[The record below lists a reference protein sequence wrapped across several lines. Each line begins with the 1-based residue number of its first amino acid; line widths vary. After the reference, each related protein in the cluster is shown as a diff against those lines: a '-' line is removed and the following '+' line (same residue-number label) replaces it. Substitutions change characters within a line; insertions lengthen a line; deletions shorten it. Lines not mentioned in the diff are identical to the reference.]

1 MDKISKKI
9 KMNSK
14 IILKLKKL
22 FKNYN
27 IDGYIVPK
35 NDAYFSEF
43 SSPDRL
49 KIISNFSG
57 SAGYAIILKKKN
69 FLFVDGRYTI
79 QAKIESGKQF
89 KIVEVPFYSP
99 KDFLNRIGQKLNLGF
114 DPHLFTNFSIK
125 KNFDKN
131 YNLIPIKE
139 NLIDIISKKINRK
152 SITAFYNLD
161 KSIVGESIDNKIN
174 KVIKSIKAKNIDN
187 IFISAPE
194 NVAWLLNLRGKD
206 HPNSP
211 IPNCKLILTKDKKIY
226 FFSCPKKIFKIKKIK
241 DYKKFQFVKYE
252 NFEKVIKVL
261 KGKNFSV
268 DKLSCS
274 IFNENIIKSFFKIKS
289 NIDPCYSMKSIK
301 NKLEINNMINAHIE
315 DGVAL
320 TKFIFWIKNTN
331 NKKITEISAQ
341 KKLEQFRKLNKNYL
355 FPSFNTIA
363 GTGSN
368 GAIIHYKAKK
378 GSEKIIKKN
387 HIFLCDSGGQYK
399 YGTTD
404 VTRTI
409 CFSKQKLTI
418 KDKYTKVL
426 KGHISV
432 ALTNLKKINTG
443 RQIDLQARKFLK
455 KDGLDYSHGT
465 GHGVG
470 FFLNVHEG
478 PQAISKYNSIKLKE
492 GMILSNE
499 PGYYKEGHYGI
510 RIENLIYIKK
520 ENNKLK
526 FENLTLAPLEKDLIN
541 FDLLNNNEKDYL
553 FKYHL
558 LIYSKLSNYLNK
570 SEKKWLS
577 SFLTF

>member
-1 MDKISKKI
+1 MDKVSKKI

-289 NIDPCYSMKSIK
+289 DIDPCYSMKSIK

-558 LIYSKLSNYLNK
+558 SIYSKLSNYLNK
-570 SEKKWLS
+570 REKKWLS